1 MNISVIPWH
10 IFFEALK
17 KQQPSTLETW
27 LRRWLFA
34 NEGVLMSMSTPKK

>member
-10 IFFEALK
+10 IFFDALK
-17 KQQPSTLETW
+17 KQQASTLEVW

-34 NEGVLMSMSTPKK
+34 NEGVIISMPKK